1 MIPENETF
9 GGTWPF
15 APRYFE
21 GNGFRMHY
29 VDEGEGEP
37 IICLHG
43 EPTWGY
49 LYRRFIPPLSKTNRV
64 IVPDHMGFG
73 KSETPGDRDYTLKA
87 HVENLARLIEA
98 LDLKN
103 ITFVIQDWGGP
114 IAGAYTLRHAER
126 VKRLF
131 LLNTVTGYGRAKPSE
146 LTPWLQF
153 IKKHHEAK
161 TLHEVLGHLGDNV
174 LSVMKVIGFENSD
187 AVDDNW
193 IAAYSAPFPDKADC
207 VGAIEF
213 PLDVLLGRMLPY
225 VREGFPLIDNLKAK
239 PSMLAVG
246 MKDKGIAPGVQIAD
260 FRGIWPDRPVV
271 ELPDAGHFSQE
282 DVPDTIVAL
291 IQLFTQST

>member
-1 MIPENETF
+1 MIPEHETF

-15 APRYFE
+15 TPRYFV

-29 VDEGEGEP
+29 VDEGNGEP

-43 EPTWGY
+43 EPSWAY
-49 LYRRFIPPLSKTNRV
+49 LYRRFISPLSKTNRV

-73 KSETPGDRDYTLKA
+73 KSETPRDRDYTLKA
-87 HVENLARLIEA
+87 HVENLTGLIEA

-103 ITFVIQDWGGP
+103 ITFVVQDWGGP
-114 IAGAYTLRHAER
+114 IAAAYTLRHAER

-131 LLNTVTGYGRAKPSE
+131 LLNTITGYGRAKPGE

-153 IKKHHEAK
+153 IKKHHETG
-161 TLHEVLGHLGDNV
+161 TLNEVLGHLGSNI
-174 LSVMKVIGFENSD
+174 LSIMKVIGFENSD

-193 IAAYSAPFPDKADC
+193 IAAYSAPFPSKADC

-213 PLDVLLGRMLPY
+213 PLDALLGRMAPY

-246 MKDKGIAPGVQIAD
+246 MKDKGIAPDVQIAD
-260 FRGIWPDRPVV
+260 FRGIWPSHPVV
-271 ELPDAGHFSQE
+271 ELPVAGHFSQE

-291 IQLFTQST
+291 IQLFIQSA